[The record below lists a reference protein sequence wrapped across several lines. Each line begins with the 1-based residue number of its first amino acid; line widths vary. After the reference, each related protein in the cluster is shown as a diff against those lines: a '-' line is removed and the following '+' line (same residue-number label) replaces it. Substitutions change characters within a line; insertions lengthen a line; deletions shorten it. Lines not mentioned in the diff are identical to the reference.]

1 MGVEDMPDV
10 KQRMIDIVNSVPDD
24 YFDGLKPT
32 EMVFKLMVEYIKRY
46 GEDET
51 TIIPGTDKHFNYENL
66 KEIFE
71 NKNLNYKEAK
81 QMEFLKKSLNKVN
94 VQENTLYDIIYDLFF
109 YAKLQESE
117 EDIKNGRICTLE
129 ELRQHINELEE
140 KHANNN
146 IG

>member
-10 KQRMIDIVNSVPDD
+10 KQRMIEIVNSVPDD

-51 TIIPGTDKHFNYENL
+51 TIIPWTDKHFNYENF

-71 NKNLNYKEAK
+71 NKNLN
-81 QMEFLKKSLNKVN
+81 
-94 VQENTLYDIIYDLFF
+94 
-109 YAKLQESE
+109 
-117 EDIKNGRICTLE
+117 
-129 ELRQHINELEE
+129 
-140 KHANNN
+140 
-146 IG
+146 